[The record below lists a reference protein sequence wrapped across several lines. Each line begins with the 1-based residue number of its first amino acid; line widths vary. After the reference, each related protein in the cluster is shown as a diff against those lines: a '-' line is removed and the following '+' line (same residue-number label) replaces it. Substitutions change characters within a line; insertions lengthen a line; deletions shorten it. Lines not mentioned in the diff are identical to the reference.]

1 VRSPALAARHE
12 SDTMTDGELP
22 DPWQR
27 NAAELIELNLTID
40 SRGAVS
46 LSALLA
52 NVSLSAL
59 LANARSTP
67 AVLP

>member
-1 VRSPALAARHE
+1 
-12 SDTMTDGELP
+12 MTDGELP

-27 NAAELIELNLTID
+27 NAAELIDLNLTID

-52 NVSLSAL
+52 NAG
-59 LANARSTP
+59 STP